1 MVERNVYIMEKFF
14 DTIKTYASKA
24 KDETTKVAKHVWGKT
39 NDLVDQTKISVAIS
53 ETERKIDDIY
63 KEIGAIVCEN
73 YNSGEEYGTQIN
85 ECCEKVDS
93 LKEEIASLQKE
104 LAKLK
109 SGVQCACG
117 QYNNKDAVYCSSC
130 GEKIE
135 KEFETPD
142 EQVVIIKPTREE

>member
-1 MVERNVYIMEKFF
+1 MEKFF
-14 DTIKTYASKA
+14 DTIKSYASKA
-24 KDETTKVAKHVWGKT
+24 KNETTRVAKHVWGKT

-53 ETERKIDDIY
+53 ETERKVDDIY

-73 YNSGEEYGTQIN
+73 YNSGEEYGAQIN
-85 ECCEKVDS
+85 ECCKKVDS

-117 QYNNKDAVYCSSC
+117 QYNNKDATYCSKC

-135 KEFETPD
+135 KEFVAPD